1 MQQELNQQQTQTG
14 QGPLRPRIVGAEARS
29 STAALTAVAAA
40 VASAA
45 QKAAADSST
54 TSTST
59 NSSSSKAE
67 TDAAK
72 AARLAFQDNQV
83 LGFLAVLLEAGLWST
98 AEPLIAQLTE
108 LGVDIGRHPAVRAAL
123 LQLVHRAI
131 SVVYPSVDP
140 AAQIDILGGGSS
152 SGSSSSTTGA
162 ASASSSAVV
171 VIKPSGTTV
180 ALARKGEL
188 CNIYLIYVLA

>member
-1 MQQELNQQQTQTG
+1 M
-14 QGPLRPRIVGAEARS
+14 VGAEARS
-29 STAALTAVAAA
+29 STAALTATAAA
-40 VASAA
+40 AASAA

-123 LQLVHRAI
+123 LQLVNRAI

-152 SGSSSSTTGA
+152 GSSSASSSSTTGA
-162 ASASSSAVV
+162 ASASSSAVA
-171 VIKPSGTTV
+171 VIKPAGTTV
-180 ALARKGEL
+180 VLARKGEL
-188 CNIYLIYVLA
+188 SGIMRRCNADEQ